1 MTRAE
6 IATALAALT
15 VKVNGIYARLH
26 KDVTPPTVPVIKAIG
41 GLKNVLV
48 SLTTPST
55 DAGGL

>member
-6 IATALAALT
+6 VATALAALT

-26 KDVTPPTVPVIKAIG
+26 KDVTPPTVPVIKATG
-41 GLKNVLV
+41 GNKLLTVA
-48 SLTTPST
+48 LTTPST